1 MAAQKTETHARARLS
16 GADENTGW
24 TPSPEEQATEGSP
37 SPYGVARINAWPV
50 AETPQTRAVVLRKYR
65 LRANADFQRLRRE
78 GQTQVHPLLVLSV
91 LPNDLEHSRFG
102 FAVGRRIGKAV
113 TRNRIKR
120 WMRELVR
127 VRLQKHE
134 IAAGWD
140 VVFIARRSIREA
152 SFHQVDEAIGL
163 VLRRA
168 GLLIEAI

>member
-1 MAAQKTETHARARLS
+1 M
-16 GADENTGW
+16 
-24 TPSPEEQATEGSP
+24 
-37 SPYGVARINAWPV
+37 
-50 AETPQTRAVVLRKYR
+50 LRKYR